1 MTGIYASV
9 AAVPFLGVGAF
20 FGVAFF
26 PAAFFGAA
34 FFAGAAGLAVVLV
47 TRPDLVLPSTFSTG
61 TIAGAAVGALRLV
74 AVLAFGLDAAVFLG
88 AGAFFVAGAA
98 LALVVVVL
106 LAVVDFFGAPAFLAA
121 LGAADFCAMDASDD
135 NKGKI
140 ASMNKHT
147 LVTVVVEGFS
157 VFSVSDLTLAS
168 FLASFTGPDGPND

>member
-1 MTGIYASV
+1 M
-9 AAVPFLGVGAF
+9 GAF

-106 LAVVDFFGAPAFLAA
+106 AVVDFFGAPAFLAV

-147 LVTVVVEGFS
+147 LVAVVVEGFS